1 MSAQAAIGVFAI
13 LSIML
18 LTGSAVIHIEAARA
32 YERGERS

>member
-18 LTGSAVIHIEAARA
+18 LTGSIVSHIEAVRA
-32 YERGERS
+32 FERGEP